1 MAAHLPPN
9 HDVHD
14 ADRDALAWLKVQL
27 GSEPWVP
34 DPVRER
40 GIPAEI
46 IAAALARLDAL
57 SHVGRSTPDFRD
69 SRGVY
74 ACPGTP
80 TSHARNQEPQ
90 QAD

>member
-1 MAAHLPPN
+1 MAAHLPCN

-14 ADRDALAWLKVQL
+14 ADRDALCWLKVQL
-27 GSEPWVP
+27 GSEPLVP

-57 SHVGRSTPDFRD
+57 SHVGRSTPDFLD
-69 SRGVY
+69 SRGVS
-74 ACPGTP
+74 PRPKTP
-80 TSHARNQEPQ
+80 TSRARNPGT
-90 QAD
+90 AAR